1 MNKKQFS
8 KNLKE
13 SNTCIAID
21 PKLWDRLVWKKALEK
36 AIKKNGDKLTQVN
49 LSNLIQQWI

>member
-1 MNKKQFS
+1 MNKKQFN

-21 PKLWDRLVWKKALEK
+21 PKLWNRLVWQKALEN

-49 LSNLIQQWI
+49 LSNLIQ

>member
-8 KNLKE
+8 KNPKE
-13 SNTCIAID
+13 SNTCKEID
-21 PKLWDRLVWKKALEK
+21 PKLWDRLVWQKALEK

-49 LSNLIQQWI
+49 LSNLIQ